1 MKSDLKVLIIIG
13 FVTLA
18 LIGLGVYLLGSGE
31 SEEGQVAG
39 TASTDVLLS
48 NTNHTQGDPQAPVK
62 IVEFADFQCPA
73 CATAYPIV
81 KNVLSQ
87 NQNKVYFVFRHYP
100 LSSHKNAK
108 VAARAAE
115 AAANQD
121 KFWQMY
127 DLLFENQKDWA
138 EASDAKDKF
147 EEYAEKIGLDLQKY
161 NEDLASVDKAIEQD
175 YADGNK
181 VGVNSTPTFFINGQ
195 KYSGV
200 IQQTQFQQLIDNT
213 Q

>member
-115 AAANQD
+115 AAASQG

-200 IQQTQFQQLIDNT
+200 IQQTQFQQIIDNT

>member
-200 IQQTQFQQLIDNT
+200 IQQTQFQQIIDNT

>member
-1 MKSDLKVLIIIG
+1 
-13 FVTLA
+13 
-18 LIGLGVYLLGSGE
+18 
-31 SEEGQVAG
+31 
-39 TASTDVLLS
+39 
-48 NTNHTQGDPQAPVK
+48 
-62 IVEFADFQCPA
+62 
-73 CATAYPIV
+73 
-81 KNVLSQ
+81 
-87 NQNKVYFVFRHYP
+87 
-100 LSSHKNAK
+100 
-108 VAARAAE
+108 
-115 AAANQD
+115 
-121 KFWQMY
+121 MY

-200 IQQTQFQQLIDNT
+200 IQQTQFQQIIDNT

>member
-108 VAARAAE
+108 VAAP
-115 AAANQD
+115 D
-121 KFWQMY
+121 
-127 DLLFENQKDWA
+127 
-138 EASDAKDKF
+138 
-147 EEYAEKIGLDLQKY
+147 
-161 NEDLASVDKAIEQD
+161 V
-175 YADGNK
+175 
-181 VGVNSTPTFFINGQ
+181 
-195 KYSGV
+195 
-200 IQQTQFQQLIDNT
+200 
-213 Q
+213 